1 VNGFAINMNNLNPS
15 MKTNIFRTLDLI
27 EAANFLGA
35 HKETVRRLVA
45 KREIPG
51 VKVGRSW
58 RFIEEDLVNYM
69 RNKYSTPD
77 ALQGVTVRRTKSW
90 HFTKEKGSG
99 LLTSVSKENAY
110 VKALG
115 LK

>member
-1 VNGFAINMNNLNPS
+1 

-69 RNKYSTPD
+69 RNKYAAPD
-77 ALQGVTVRRTKSW
+77 ASQGAINRSSNKWR
-90 HFTKEKGSG
+90 FTKEVKLGGSASR
-99 LLTSVSKENAY
+99 TMDKEY
-110 VKALG
+110 KEVLG
-115 LK
+115 LQTK